1 MAGGLFAVYRDTTA
15 LPPSHSTS
23 RRTGTSINP
32 GANIK
37 KKDGLSVFRD
47 NTPSSNGQLEKENL
61 DPLNKGGKK
70 VLSGGKG
77 KKPVMSGKSDCGSG
91 GNAVKPVA
99 MGDRMVKKVQ
109 QPTTRPPT
117 NGVCTGTL
125 RTRTL
130 PPLPPLESEEVQIPL
145 APTAPLPP
153 PVTEIS
159 RPKSPAPRNNLPRS
173 AESPA
178 SNVDSGYGRVSDL
191 DRGFDDESDLSLE
204 VESVEGDDARE
215 GNRRARALT
224 ESPLAEI
231 TQAFTGLGRFSN
243 NNNNNN
249 FDNTP
254 ASPSPS
260 QYISQRPKLPRTR
273 SSPSKSVSALPPRLQ
288 PYSSLNATTKKLK
301 PGQLAATAPKAA
313 PSRSLRF

>member
-15 LPPSHSTS
+15 LPPSHSSS
-23 RRTGTSINP
+23 RRTGTSINS

-47 NTPSSNGQLEKENL
+47 NTPSGNGQLEKENL
-61 DPLNKGGKK
+61 APLNKGGKK

-77 KKPVMSGKSDCGSG
+77 KKPVMSGKSDCGDSGG

-109 QPTTRPPT
+109 QPTTRPC

-159 RPKSPAPRNNLPRS
+159 RPRSPAPRNDLPRS

-178 SNVDSGYGRVSDL
+178 SNVDSGYGRVSEL
-191 DRGFDDESDLSLE
+191 DRGFDDESDMSLE
-204 VESVEGDDARE
+204 VESVEGNDERE

-224 ESPLAEI
+224 ESPLAEVK
-231 TQAFTGLGRFSN
+231 FTHFFPCTTRTNSFHLSIRSLKPLPVSE
-243 NNNNNN
+243 
-249 FDNTP
+249 D
-254 ASPSPS
+254 S
-260 QYISQRPKLPRTR
+260 QTSTTTTSTTHPHL
-273 SSPSKSVSALPPRLQ
+273 LPPL
-288 PYSSLNATTKKLK
+288 STSLNVPNSLV
-301 PGQLAATAPKAA
+301 PVHPHRNQYQLYLHDFNLT
-313 PSRSLRF
+313 LH

>member
-15 LPPSHSTS
+15 LPPSHSSS
-23 RRTGTSINP
+23 RRTGTSINS

-47 NTPSSNGQLEKENL
+47 NTPSGNGQLEKENL
-61 DPLNKGGKK
+61 APLNKGGKK

-109 QPTTRPPT
+109 QPTTRPST

-159 RPKSPAPRNNLPRS
+159 RPRSPAPRNDLPRS

-178 SNVDSGYGRVSDL
+178 SNVDSGYGRVSEL
-191 DRGFDDESDLSLE
+191 DRGFDDESDMSLE
-204 VESVEGDDARE
+204 VESVEGNDERE

-224 ESPLAEI
+224 ESPLAEVK
-231 TQAFTGLGRFSN
+231 FTHFFPCTTRTNSFHLSIRSLKPLPVSE
-243 NNNNNN
+243 
-249 FDNTP
+249 D
-254 ASPSPS
+254 S
-260 QYISQRPKLPRTR
+260 QTSTTTTSTTHPHL
-273 SSPSKSVSALPPRLQ
+273 LPPL
-288 PYSSLNATTKKLK
+288 STSLNVPNSLV
-301 PGQLAATAPKAA
+301 PVHPHRNQYQLYLHDSNLT
-313 PSRSLRF
+313 LH